1 MTTGEAATEAEYQGE
16 WALILPQSWW
26 QFPVHPLAAREKAI
40 KAYAREQLG
49 KSDEMAKVRQEIVSI
64 LRSQITDI
72 EKHAQ
77 MFAVIKG
84 ETVGALMP
92 ASLVVSSYPVGS
104 FLQSVLSPLLSV
116 GETVAE
122 ESFPTPQGMIRKRQY
137 TTVLPAAKTGADGDL
152 TVTHLDF
159 FVPTPDSK
167 ATLHLAFSTPIM
179 VERAVEKMM
188 EYFQLIASSLS
199 FKVPDEFPEGVTKI
213 TYSD

>member
-26 QFPVHPLAAREKAI
+26 QFPVHPLAAREKA
-40 KAYAREQLG
+40 
-49 KSDEMAKVRQEIVSI
+49 KVRQQIVSI

-77 MFAVIKG
+77 MFAVVKG

-116 GETVAE
+116 TETIADFVKSGVIDPMAQ
-122 ESFPTPQGMIRKRQY
+122 FFGPKAPPQPQ
-137 TTVLPAAKTGADGDL
+137 PAGN
-152 TVTHLDF
+152 
-159 FVPTPDSK
+159 
-167 ATLHLAFSTPIM
+167 
-179 VERAVEKMM
+179 
-188 EYFQLIASSLS
+188 
-199 FKVPDEFPEGVTKI
+199 
-213 TYSD
+213 